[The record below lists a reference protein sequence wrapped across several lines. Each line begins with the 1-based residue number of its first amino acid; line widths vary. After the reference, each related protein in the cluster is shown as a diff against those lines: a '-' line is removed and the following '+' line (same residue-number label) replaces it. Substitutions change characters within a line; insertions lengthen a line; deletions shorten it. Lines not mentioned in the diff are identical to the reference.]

1 MRTVGTPLGKRPERG
16 HQHPGTPEEQ
26 NDTARIAEPMGRPGT
41 EKIVEEVVELIESI
55 IEDATW

>member
-1 MRTVGTPLGKRPERG
+1 
-16 HQHPGTPEEQ
+16 
-26 NDTARIAEPMGRPGT
+26 MGRPGT

>member
-1 MRTVGTPLGKRPERG
+1 MPPGKRPERV
-16 HQHPGTPEEQ
+16 HQQPGTPEEQ
-26 NDTARIAEPMGRPGT
+26 NHTARIAGPMGRPGT

>member
-1 MRTVGTPLGKRPERG
+1 MVKDE
-16 HQHPGTPEEQ
+16 PGLVRLSY
-26 NDTARIAEPMGRPGT
+26 RIPTSRPGT